1 MKAAKGI
8 NRLEESALHNNMDE
22 NKDQM
27 NSSFED
33 NASEVL
39 ENEAS
44 ETIECEGDKIP
55 CEETAEV
62 SETVEEQ
69 ECEDEM
75 KMFRNRKAELKDLK
89 DENEALKDKLLRTV
103 AEYDNFRKR
112 TIKEKENIYT
122 EACADVLK
130 EMLPVLDNL
139 ERAIAVDG
147 SVEDLKKGLEMTIN
161 QFVGALNKLGVEEI
175 AADGDFDPNLHNAVM
190 HIEDENLGANQV
202 AEVFQKGYK
211 KGEKVLRY
219 SMVKVAN

>member
-1 MKAAKGI
+1 M
-8 NRLEESALHNNMDE
+8 EE
-22 NKDQM
+22 NKEQM
-27 NSSFED
+27 NSSASGD
-33 NASEVL
+33 ASEVL

-44 ETIECEGDKIP
+44 ETIECEGKEIP
-55 CEETAEV
+55 CEETAEGN
-62 SETVEEQ
+62 ETADEQ

-75 KMFRNRKAELKDLK
+75 KMFRNRKTELKELK
-89 DENEALKDKLLRTV
+89 EENEVLKDKLLRTV

-139 ERAIAVDG
+139 ERAVAVDG
-147 SVEDLKKGLEMTIN
+147 SIEDLKKGIEMTIS
-161 QFVGALNKLGVEEI
+161 QFVGSLNKLGVEEI

-211 KGEKVLRY
+211 KGNKVLRY

>member
-1 MKAAKGI
+1 M
-8 NRLEESALHNNMDE
+8 HNNMEE

-27 NSSFED
+27 NSSVNGD
-33 NASEVL
+33 ASEVL

-44 ETIECEGDKIP
+44 ETIACEGEGIP
-55 CEETAEV
+55 CEESAETN
-62 SETVEEQ
+62 ETVEEQ

-139 ERAIAVDG
+139 ERAVAVDG

-161 QFVGALNKLGVEEI
+161 QFMGALNKLGVEEI
-175 AADGDFDPNLHNAVM
+175 AADGEFDPNQHNAVM
-190 HIEDENLGANQV
+190 HIEDSSLGANQV

>member
-1 MKAAKGI
+1 
-8 NRLEESALHNNMDE
+8 MDE

-27 NSSFED
+27 NSSVNGD
-33 NASEVL
+33 ASEVL

-44 ETIECEGDKIP
+44 ETIECEGEEIP
-55 CEETAEV
+55 CEETAEG

-75 KMFRNRKAELKDLK
+75 KMFRNRKAELKELK
-89 DENEALKDKLLRTV
+89 DENDALKDKFLRTV
-103 AEYDNFRKR
+103 AEYENFRKR

-139 ERAIAVDG
+139 ERAVAVDG

-161 QFVGALNKLGVEEI
+161 QFMGALNKLGVEEI
-175 AADGDFDPNLHNAVM
+175 AADGDFDPTLHNAVM